1 MMLLKGR
8 KMIFTNHDVINDE
21 TIVSVMN
28 HALKTHRENRMDIE
42 YLLNYYK
49 GEQTILNR
57 EKQVRPDVNN
67 QVVINYAQQTTRDIV
82 GYTFGKPITYT
93 QRKAEKREAIRLL
106 NDLVETE
113 DKATSDQEL
122 ATYCSICGVGYRG
135 VFPDV
140 SDDNLDDVRFRLVTL
155 DASHT
160 FVVYSTRI
168 THEPVLGCHSY
179 KKQVGDDMVVVYEV
193 YTSNMYYRFEAPN
206 DVYMLTA
213 SDLKESYP
221 HILKQVPIVEYTNNQ
236 FRIGHWEMALSL
248 LDAINLLGSDS
259 VNDVEQ
265 FVNSI
270 LVATNAEFDE
280 EAINS
285 IKLHK
290 MVSLVAPQP
299 GMQVDLKYISA
310 QLDMSGTEVLRQY
323 LEEAYRAVVGIPD
336 RKTRGGGGGD
346 TGDAVRLRD
355 GWANVEIVARNTE
368 MFFKRAEKRVLRLI
382 LTILDHANIVTDL
395 KLTDV
400 DIKFSRNKTDNI
412 QTKVQ
417 SGATLHGMNVLDPVD
432 VLELMDISTN
442 PQELIE
448 RGVKYQAERQRQE
461 LEQQKQ
467 IVNNQ
472 PSHTGQPA
480 TTQQEG

>member
-1 MMLLKGR
+1 
-8 KMIFTNHDVINDE
+8 
-21 TIVSVMN
+21 
-28 HALKTHRENRMDIE
+28 
-42 YLLNYYK
+42 
-49 GEQTILNR
+49 
-57 EKQVRPDVNN
+57 
-67 QVVINYAQQTTRDIV
+67 
-82 GYTFGKPITYT
+82 
-93 QRKAEKREAIRLL
+93 
-106 NDLVETE
+106 
-113 DKATSDQEL
+113 
-122 ATYCSICGVGYRG
+122 
-135 VFPDV
+135 
-140 SDDNLDDVRFRLVTL
+140 
-155 DASHT
+155 
-160 FVVYSTRI
+160 
-168 THEPVLGCHSY
+168 
-179 KKQVGDDMVVVYEV
+179 
-193 YTSNMYYRFEAPN
+193 
-206 DVYMLTA
+206 
-213 SDLKESYP
+213 
-221 HILKQVPIVEYTNNQ
+221 
-236 FRIGHWEMALSL
+236 
-248 LDAINLLGSDS
+248 
-259 VNDVEQ
+259 
-265 FVNSI
+265 
-270 LVATNAEFDE
+270 
-280 EAINS
+280 
-285 IKLHK
+285 
-290 MVSLVAPQP
+290 
-299 GMQVDLKYISA
+299 
-310 QLDMSGTEVLRQY
+310 MSGTEVLRQY

-448 RGVKYQAERQRQE
+448 RGAKYQAERQRQE

-472 PSHTGQPA
+472 QPSHTGQPA

>member
-1 MMLLKGR
+1 M
-8 KMIFTNHDVINDE
+8 
-21 TIVSVMN
+21 
-28 HALKTHRENRMDIE
+28 
-42 YLLNYYK
+42 
-49 GEQTILNR
+49 
-57 EKQVRPDVNN
+57 
-67 QVVINYAQQTTRDIV
+67 
-82 GYTFGKPITYT
+82 
-93 QRKAEKREAIRLL
+93 
-106 NDLVETE
+106 
-113 DKATSDQEL
+113 
-122 ATYCSICGVGYRG
+122 
-135 VFPDV
+135 
-140 SDDNLDDVRFRLVTL
+140 
-155 DASHT
+155 
-160 FVVYSTRI
+160 
-168 THEPVLGCHSY
+168 
-179 KKQVGDDMVVVYEV
+179 
-193 YTSNMYYRFEAPN
+193 
-206 DVYMLTA
+206 
-213 SDLKESYP
+213 
-221 HILKQVPIVEYTNNQ
+221 
-236 FRIGHWEMALSL
+236 

-290 MVSLVAPQP
+290 MVSLVAPQA